1 MFGSPL
7 TVHTQRPSDG
17 PTLPVHSLYNKKV
30 GVSAM
35 KNTTPSAD
43 HVSYRASD
51 GHASA
56 SLALRRFAWFVLA
69 YNVVVVLWGAVVRAT
84 GSGAGC
90 GDHWPLCN
98 GVVVP
103 QSPQFHTIVEFTHR
117 LMSGAALLLVVG
129 LLIWTWRSTVR
140 GQLARWAAVAA
151 ALLTFN
157 EALLGALLVLLRLVA
172 HNQSAARGVYL
183 SFHFAN
189 TLLLLAALTLTVEFL
204 SRPRDRATT
213 SFRRGRRVFPAL
225 GIATTLFVGV
235 TGSLAALGDTLFP
248 ATTLAAAFQQDFS
261 STASLL
267 LRLRW
272 IHPASALVAAAFLS
286 WLLVQSFR
294 ANAGSR
300 TRSLGVAVLGT
311 LVLQIFLGMLDVLL
325 LAPTWIQI
333 LHLLGADLFWICL
346 VFLTADY
353 CLVRQAPAIEN
364 KADSPS
370 ICVSA

>member
-1 MFGSPL
+1 MTS
-7 TVHTQRPSDG
+7 S
-17 PTLPVHSLYNKKV
+17 TLPAGDTSAHNLAITP
-30 GVSAM
+30 VSA
-35 KNTTPSAD
+35 
-43 HVSYRASD
+43 R
-51 GHASA
+51 
-56 SLALRRFAWFVLA
+56 LRNFAWFVLA
-69 YNVVVVLWGAVVRAT
+69 YNVLVVLWGAVVRAT

-98 GVVVP
+98 GVVLP

-117 LMSGAALLLVVG
+117 MMSGASLLLVAA

-140 GQLARWAAVAA
+140 GKFARWAAVAA
-151 ALLTFN
+151 MVLTLN

-189 TLLLLAALTLTVEFL
+189 TLLLLAALALAAEFL
-204 SRPRDRATT
+204 TRPRDRATT
-213 SFRRGRRVFPAL
+213 SFRQGKLMFPIL
-225 GIATTLFVGV
+225 GIAATLFVGV

-248 ATTLAAAFQQDFS
+248 ATSLAAAFHQDFS

-272 IHPASALVAAAFLS
+272 IHPASALITAAFVS

-294 ANAGSR
+294 ATAAPR
-300 TRSLGVAVLGT
+300 ARSLGLAVLGT
-311 LVLQIFLGMLDVLL
+311 LILQVVLGIFDVLL

-333 LHLLGADLFWICL
+333 LHLLGADLFWISL
-346 VFLTADY
+346 VLLTADY
-353 CLVRQAPAIEN
+353 SLVSRSSPAVQNVNNSSLFIG
-364 KADSPS
+364 
-370 ICVSA
+370 V